1 MLSGLC
7 CRSTCTKWSYYRDV
21 RRKFSY
27 ACNAI
32 KKVSFQN
39 ERRKYIGILSTA
51 RSYTHIPVLSTP
63 RWGYFTVANTRLFS
77 TQRNSEPPGE
87 DDGKSTKNSSSRD
100 NSDEFP
106 THNSIPATLVVPEV
120 WPHLPLIAV
129 SRNPVFP
136 RFVKLI
142 EVSLVIVYVLT

>member
-1 MLSGLC
+1 MLLGLC
-7 CRSTCTKWSYYRDV
+7 CRSTCTKWSYYNDV

-27 ACNAI
+27 TCKAI

-39 ERRKYIGILSTA
+39 ERIGILSTETSYIHIHV
-51 RSYTHIPVLSTP
+51 RSTT
-63 RWGYFTVANTRLFS
+63 RWGYFTVGNTRLLS

-87 DDGKSTKNSSSRD
+87 DDGKSTRNSSSRD
-100 NSDEFP
+100 NSVQ
-106 THNSIPATLVVPEV
+106 NLAPATQVVPDV

-129 SRNPVFP
+129 SRSPIFP
-136 RFVKLI
+136 RFITQL